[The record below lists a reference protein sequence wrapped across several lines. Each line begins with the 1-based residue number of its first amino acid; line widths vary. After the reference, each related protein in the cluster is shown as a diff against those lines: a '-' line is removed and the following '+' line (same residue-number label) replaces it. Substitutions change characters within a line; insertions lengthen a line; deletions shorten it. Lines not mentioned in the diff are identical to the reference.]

1 MAIVQMINSVG
12 EYVAGES
19 YEIPDDEADRFVM
32 LGYADGTLT
41 REYSEHEI
49 ADMRGTHQAVSFD
62 G

>member
-32 LGYADGTLT
+32 LGYAEGTLS
-41 REYSEHEI
+41 REYSEREI
-49 ADMRGTHQAVSFD
+49 ADIRAPHQAVSL